1 MYLAD
6 YHVHSDRSP
15 DCSFSMEAMA
25 AAAVEQGMDEICFTD
40 HVDVVPWGKY
50 QTAPQYD
57 WDALTGAYS
66 RVTEAWGDRLKIR
79 LGAELGEM
87 AADFPLAERY
97 LDAAPPLDF
106 VIGSLHLMSPRF
118 QRLDLIHIAQ
128 VGEQWDQIVTDYLEE
143 LLKHVAWGRFSV
155 VGHLTLPL
163 RYAVERAGMDVTFEG
178 HMDEVEQV
186 LRAVVDRGLG
196 IECNTNRGNMPLPD
210 GEILTMYRQLGGEII
225 TLGSDAHRDYQVG
238 KAVAACQELLRQCG
252 FRYFCTYE
260 KMKPIFHKL

>member
-6 YHVHSDRSP
+6 YHVHSACSP
-15 DCSFSMEAMA
+15 DCSFSMEEMA
-25 AAAVEQGMDEICFTD
+25 AAAVEHGVDEICFTD
-40 HVDVVPWGKY
+40 HVDMVRWGGGPAAEK
-50 QTAPQYD
+50 YD
-57 WDALTGAYS
+57 WDALTAAYD
-66 RVTEAWGDRLKIR
+66 RVQAVWGDRLKIR

-87 AADFPLAERY
+87 AADFALAERY

-106 VIGSLHLMSPRF
+106 IIGSLHLMSPRF
-118 QRLDLIHIAQ
+118 QRLDFVHVAQ

-143 LLKHVAWGRFSV
+143 LLHHVAWGRFSV

-163 RYAVERAGMDVTFEG
+163 RYAVERSGMDVSFQG

-186 LRAVVDRGLG
+186 LRAVVERGLG
-196 IECNTNRGNMPLPD
+196 IECNTNRGHTPLPD
-210 GEILTMYRQLGGEII
+210 REILTMYRRLGGEII

-238 KAVAACQELLRQCG
+238 KAVAQCQELLRQCG
-252 FRYFCTYE
+252 FDYFCTYE